1 MCDDTKTE
9 TLGHKVHFSGQF
21 LQKMLIF
28 KDKGHSINMSSQELN
43 MPFFSSLYFFCKT
56 MVKLARIHIAV
67 LKITAK
73 TQIFPNLKIRKMAG
87 SDYPYRG
94 VWLIKLTLTC

>member
-1 MCDDTKTE
+1 MEALSDDTKTE
-9 TLGHKVHFSGQF
+9 ILGHKDHFSGHF

-28 KDKGHSINMSSQELN
+28 KDKGHSINMSSQELT
-43 MPFFSSLYFFCKT
+43 MPFFGSLYSFCKI

-73 TQIFPNLKIRKMAG
+73 TQIFPNFKSQKNGRK
-87 SDYPYRG
+87 
-94 VWLIKLTLTC
+94 